1 MATPRENKMADFYS
15 QCLAKGYTDMTD
27 EQMQLKAKV
36 IATDLGLNYTKN
48 LVSFFEEAKKCYEVV
63 SDEKKKEEENYIL
76 QKKEADRKKAM
87 KSELILT
94 LTNRTTTIKVYL
106 REDDSVYHT
115 LDDSEILDGAPE
127 ISVRNSNV
135 YMATYHPSQAVYT
148 GATVGG
154 ITTGGIHYTKP
165 SYSEKISSTGNG
177 YVTVRVKGQ
186 EKPIDIRTATV
197 TKSIAEKYKHHGD
210 FKVFFSDELTCLCY
224 DEVGDELYRDS
235 GFLLAGKSA
244 LDAMTTAS
252 IMKDTSCL
260 DIQKCQIIC
269 NILHS
274 IATAHFPPTD
284 EEMYQTAIHLSSSSN
299 STDLE
304 NALLLFNEISYHKDS
319 KDRISDVEK
328 SYEDAVQKEKEEAI
342 IRREAN
348 QKKRKSF
355 MIKCAVIAIII
366 LAIVAAAPTVKKLIA
381 YNEAVQ
387 LLEDKQ
393 FDEAKDKF
401 DDLGHFWD
409 SREMV
414 SEADYRKAMDYFEN
428 GLYFFAAEI
437 FEKITD
443 YSDSETMANESNY
456 MLALDYFKEKKYSQA
471 MKRFEE
477 LENYKDSSEMYK
489 ESVYLYAKAE
499 TERGNSSSALKLYN
513 KIPGYKDVDAYLSRY
528 SDLAT
533 SFYIDNNYVFEIKYD
548 ENGKMVN
555 AQNSKHNQLTYEF
568 RFDENGVI
576 IAATR
581 LNGIKTENFAIE
593 HSEDGSSTL
602 FKNGT
607 PVLIFDKYGNVLSHY
622 YETKADPTPVKNY
635 KLDEQ
640 NNTTA
645 YDTVNTYDKNGNL
658 SEVQYNYPISVTSN
672 GFYSRIIEFTYSK
685 LPCSADYIEI
695 NQNNVRVM
703 FHIILEH

>member
-1 MATPRENKMADFYS
+1 MATTRQNKMANFYS
-15 QCLAKGYTDMTD
+15 QCLTKGCTDMTD

-36 IATDLGLNYTKN
+36 IATDLGLNYPKN

-63 SDEKKKEEENYIL
+63 SDERKKEEENRIL
-76 QKKEADRKKAM
+76 QKQEADRKKAM

-94 LTNRTTTIKVYL
+94 LTNKKTTIKVYL
-106 REDDSVYHT
+106 REDGSVYHI
-115 LDDSEILDGAPE
+115 LDGGEILDGAPE
-127 ISVRNSNV
+127 ISVRDSKV

-165 SYSEKISSTGNG
+165 SYSEKTSTTGNG
-177 YVTVRVKGQ
+177 YVTAKAKGQ

-197 TKSIAEKYKHHGD
+197 TKSIAKKYKHHGD

-224 DEVGDELYRDS
+224 DEVGDKLYRDS

-244 LDAMTTAS
+244 LEAMTTAS
-252 IMKDTSCL
+252 VMKDTSCL

-284 EEMYQTAIHLSSSSN
+284 EEMYQTAVHLSASSN

-304 NALLLFNEISYHKDS
+304 NALLLFNEIAYHKDS

-328 SYEDAVQKEKEEAI
+328 LYEDAVQKEKEEAI

-348 QKKRKSF
+348 LKRRKSF
-355 MIKCAVIAIII
+355 MIKGAVIAIII
-366 LAIVAAAPTVKKLIA
+366 LAIVAAAPTVKKIIA

-387 LLEDKQ
+387 MLEDKQ

-401 DDLGHFWD
+401 DDLGRFMD

-428 GLYFFAAEI
+428 GWYFFAAEI
-437 FEKITD
+437 FEKMTD
-443 YSDSETMANESNY
+443 YSDSETMAKESNY
-456 MLALDYFKEKKYSQA
+456 MLAFDYFKEKKYSQA
-471 MKRFEE
+471 MEIFEK
-477 LENYKDSSEMYK
+477 LENYKDSSELYK
-489 ESVYLYAKAE
+489 ESVYLYAKSE
-499 TERGNSSSALKLYN
+499 TDRGNPSAALKLYN
-513 KIPGYKDVDAYLSRY
+513 KIPGYKDVDTYLSQY
-528 SDLAT
+528 LNLAT
-533 SFYIDNNYVFEIKYD
+533 SFYINMNYGIEIKYD
-548 ENGKMVN
+548 ENGKMIN
-555 AQNSKHNQLTYEF
+555 AQSSKYSKQSYKF
-568 RFDENGVI
+568 KIDENGVI
-576 IAATR
+576 IAATK
-581 LNGIKTENFAIE
+581 LNGLKTDNYTIE
-593 HSEDGSSTL
+593 LSKDDSSTL
-602 FKNGT
+602 LKNGT
-607 PVLIFDKYGNVLSHY
+607 PILIFDEYGNVLSHY
-622 YETKADPTPVKNY
+622 YGTQAEPTPVKNY

-640 NNTTA
+640 NNSTA
-645 YDTVNTYDKNGNL
+645 YDTVNTYDKNGSL
-658 SEVQYNYPISVTSN
+658 SKVQYYYPTSATSN
-672 GFYSRIIEFTYSK
+672 GLSSRIIELHYSE
-685 LPCSADYIEI
+685 LPCNAEYVNI

-703 FHIILEH
+703 FHIIMEG